1 MLDITTVTHV
11 RTETLCC
18 TARATP
24 HTKVCADTCHV
35 NVFIST
41 KPWECAA
48 QRLKERREVVKLHS
62 ACRIVSYTETSGESS
77 LEIVWKRAGIYR
89 VRQLVNQ
96 TLSEVGR
103 EKSENTLSIKK
114 RLQCILCSSL
124 LLTSSI
130 TDLTVVSMLTP
141 WPGIIDVLKPIITAF
156 HNWAWNRS
164 VDSHNHILPSFH
176 YSFNVCICR
185 ICHRYKENTPAQQV
199 RGGFFP
205 SLTLSPSYKG
215 DNENSPSY
223 KWDHEKSHHCIYRW
237 SSKANAKWTD
247 TRKWASAVQQRS
259 RHAAHR
265 HPVCPASK
273 KCSLSC

>member
-1 MLDITTVTHV
+1 M
-11 RTETLCC
+11 RMC
-18 TARATP
+18 
-24 HTKVCADTCHV
+24 
-35 NVFIST
+35 ST
-41 KPWECAA
+41 KTQGETWGGETALGLSHCF
-48 QRLKERREVVKLHS
+48 LH
-62 ACRIVSYTETSGESS
+62 RNIWRVILGNS
-77 LEIVWKRAGIYR
+77 LEKGRHLQSA
-89 VRQLVNQ
+89 
-96 TLSEVGR
+96 TVGKPNSFWSRSR
-103 EKSENTLSIKK
+103 EERKHPFHQEKASVH
-114 RLQCILCSSL
+114 SL
-124 LLTSSI
+124 LFSQWVILLTSSI